1 MNNIKLSLVY
11 GIFGLIINYLVLV
24 YGLPYIFPKV
34 YKYKASAD
42 KLKINKVSIPLTIGS
57 CNFDSSKIEIN
68 TSNPDKSG
76 YVHLPKSNNLKG
88 GAQFSYSMWLDMKSN
103 TPMKVSDNI
112 IFLKGSLRKGFVTP
126 QTSAQSDILTKCPMV
141 KFVPKSTDIIF
152 PELEI
157 SFNTLKH
164 PDNSIFLDEEIFT
177 MIQSSIGNPRWFLLS
192 ITFQDYFDFTDS
204 EMGIQIQCFINDH
217 LVKTQTIKNDSIRIN
232 NGNFFLTPNND
243 DDEGDP
249 DSFYADLTY
258 HNFALDVIDIQKIYE
273 NGVSNSAG
281 CITAKKTSN
290 DAQEKYQALGQYN
303 YLNQI

>member
-1 MNNIKLSLVY
+1 MKNIKLSLVY

-34 YKYKASAD
+34 YRYKASAD

-88 GAQFSYSMWLDMKSN
+88 GAQFSYSMWIDMKSN

-112 IFLKGSLRKGFVTP
+112 IFLRGSLRKGFLTP
-126 QTSAQSDILTKCPMV
+126 NTLSQSDILTKCPMI
-141 KFVPKSTDIIF
+141 KFAPKSTDIIF

-157 SFNTLKH
+157 SFNTLKE
-164 PDNSIFLDEEIFT
+164 PNNSVLLDEEIFT

-192 ITFQDYFDFTDS
+192 ITFQDYFDFRS
-204 EMGIQIQCFINDH
+204 YC
-217 LVKTQTIKNDSIRIN
+217 IR
-232 NGNFFLTPNND
+232 
-243 DDEGDP
+243 
-249 DSFYADLTY
+249 
-258 HNFALDVIDIQKIYE
+258 
-273 NGVSNSAG
+273 
-281 CITAKKTSN
+281 
-290 DAQEKYQALGQYN
+290 
-303 YLNQI
+303 